1 MSEAFV
7 FGAAAVLVWLA
18 VVLVLLR
25 ISKRSPALIVVAS
38 AGVVYVALLA
48 LSPAIFNRLAFWPF
62 SAAYGFL
69 TLCVLMLFGALYKS
83 VSLRML
89 GDLSKTADHALPEQ
103 ELLARYIEED
113 SFGRRVGILLDQGH
127 AERTTA
133 GLALSSKGR
142 RLAAAIDRLQQAFAI
157 RASG

>member
-1 MSEAFV
+1 MREAFV
-7 FGAAAVLVWLA
+7 FGAAGALVWLA

-48 LSPAIFNRLAFWPF
+48 FSPAFFHRLAFWPF

-89 GDLSKTADHALPEQ
+89 GDLSKTAGHALPEQ
-103 ELLARYIEED
+103 ELLVRYIEED

-127 AERTTA
+127 AERSA
-133 GLALSSKGR
+133 EGLALSSKGR
-142 RLAAAIDRLQQAFAI
+142 RIAAAIARLQQAFAI

>member
-1 MSEAFV
+1 MSEAFIL
-7 FGAAAVLVWLA
+7 GAAGALVWFA
-18 VVLVLLR
+18 GVLVLLR
-25 ISKRSPALIVVAS
+25 VSKRSPALIVIAS

-48 LSPAIFNRLAFWPF
+48 VSPAFFHRLAFWPF
-62 SAAYGFL
+62 SATYGFL

-89 GDLSKTADHALPEQ
+89 GDLSKAAGHALPEQ

-113 SFGRRVGILLDQGH
+113 SFGRRVAILLEQGH
-127 AERTTA
+127 AERTA
-133 GLALSSKGR
+133 EGLALSSKGR
-142 RLAAAIDRLQQAFAI
+142 RIAAGIHRVQEAFAI